1 MVTQPLDVSDTIR
14 TLPLEERRRLTRVHL
29 RRRARRR
36 AQVERAEQ
44 IRHEAAVAMAARR
57 AAAPQ
62 GWREQRPEDRTQVVR
77 VPNRRRPRRQGL
89 RGATLA
95 AFLVTVAMLGLGIYR
110 AERAAGQ
117 GEAVAQGVR

>member
-1 MVTQPLDVSDTIR
+1 MVTQPLDVSDTVR
-14 TLPLEERRRLTRVHL
+14 VLPLEERTRLSCVHL

-44 IRHEAAVAMAARR
+44 IRQEAALAMAARR

-62 GWREQRPEDRTQVVR
+62 GWREQKPEDRTQVVR

-95 AFLVTVAMLGLGIYR
+95 AFLATVALLGWGIYR
-110 AERAAGQ
+110 AEQAGQ
-117 GEAVAQGVR
+117 GEAVAQGTR

>member
-1 MVTQPLDVSDTIR
+1 MQQQPIGDSAPRFSWDEAKR
-14 TLPLEERRRLTRVHL
+14 RERYEH

-44 IRHEAAVAMAARR
+44 IRRDAAEMAARR

-62 GWREQRPEDRTQVVR
+62 GWAQQREDRTQVVR
-77 VPNRRRPRRQGL
+77 LPPRAPRKGL
-89 RGATLA
+89 SRASVV
-95 AFLVTVAMLGLGIYR
+95 AFLVTVTMLGLGIYR